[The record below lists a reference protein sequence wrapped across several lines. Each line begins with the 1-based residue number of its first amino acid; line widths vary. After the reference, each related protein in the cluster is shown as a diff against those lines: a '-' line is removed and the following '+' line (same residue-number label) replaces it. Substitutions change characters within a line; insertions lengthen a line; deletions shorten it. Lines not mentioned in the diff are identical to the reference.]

1 MQKLGKYATTIALVM
16 SFIGVIGASEAQQA
30 PEKTHLLS
38 TNALISDDF
47 SGIEDTI
54 IVKAFVGWM
63 VETRGDI
70 TISPPESRDQLYYDI
85 LIKGDSANM
94 NIFEMDL
101 VGDARIPDP
110 WSKNCR
116 NTFYVIR
123 ITSSHPVIQ
132 QFDSQNRHVMAFTF
146 VGCAYKFI
154 AVVADR
160 MGSEEVLYT
169 TMLHELGHMWGL
181 LDNKEGENS
190 IMNGSWPGS
199 KCITKKDLRQTY
211 EIRGK
216 KGKEPKGA
224 GCK

>member
-1 MQKLGKYATTIALVM
+1 MQKFGKYATTIAFVI
-16 SFIGVIGASEAQQA
+16 SFIGTISASESQQVH
-30 PEKTHLLS
+30 EKTHLLS
-38 TNALISDDF
+38 TKALIAEDF

-54 IVKAFVGWM
+54 IVKAIINWM
-63 VETRGDI
+63 VETHEDI
-70 TISPPESRDQLYYDI
+70 TILPPEERDQIYYNI
-85 LIKGDSANM
+85 IVKGDSTNM

-101 VGDARIPDP
+101 MGDTKIPDP

-123 ITSSHPVIQ
+123 ITSSHPVVQ
-132 QFDSQNRHVMAFTF
+132 EFDAQNRRVMAFTF

-160 MGSEEVLYT
+160 MGNEEILYT

-181 LDNKEGENS
+181 MDNKEGENS

-199 KCITKKDLRQTY
+199 KCITKRDLRQTY
-211 EIRGK
+211 EIHGK
-216 KGKEPKGA
+216 KGKEPKDT